1 MTARIAVAGE
11 NIIDLVPAGDG
22 LLRPLPGGSPANIAA
37 AVARLGTPASM
48 IARISRDGFGAAIRD
63 RLAADGVR
71 LDLTV
76 DAPEPSS
83 LALVTLD
90 ERARASYTFWVTGTA
105 DWGWREG
112 ELPEPLP
119 GDVCAVHVGSLAV
132 QLEPGG
138 SALLGLVRRE
148 RERGAVTVSL
158 DPNVRPAIIPDM
170 ARGRRRIEDLVRPS
184 HLVKVSDEDL
194 AHLYPDEEP
203 VAAARRW
210 LDLGPYLV
218 VLTLGAEGAV
228 AVNAAGEVPVPAPEV
243 RVADTVGAGDAFMGA
258 LLSALEVRELLGGDR
273 HERLAI
279 LDTGPLG
286 EIVEV
291 ANAAA
296 ALTCTRAGAVP
307 PTAEELTAF
316 LTR

>member
-1 MTARIAVAGE
+1 MTRRVAVAGE

-37 AVARLGTPASM
+37 AIARLGTPASM
-48 IARISRDGFGAAIRD
+48 IARVSRDGFGSVIRD
-63 RLAADGVR
+63 RLSADGVS

-76 DAPEPSS
+76 EADEPTT
-83 LALVTLD
+83 LALVSLD
-90 ERARASYTFWVTGTA
+90 EQARASYSFWFTETA
-105 DWGWREG
+105 DWGWRPG
-112 ELPEPLP
+112 ELPDPLP
-119 GDVCAVHVGSLAV
+119 DDVVALHTGSLAV

-138 SALLGLVRRE
+138 AALLELLRRE

-158 DPNVRPAIIPDM
+158 DPNVRPAIIPDL
-170 ARGRRRIEDLVRPS
+170 ARGRRRIEDLVAPS

-194 AHLYPDEEP
+194 AHLYPGEDP
-203 VAAARRW
+203 LAAARRW
-210 LDLGPYLV
+210 LGMGPYLV

-228 AVNAAGEVPVPAPEV
+228 AVNAAGEVRVPAPRV

-258 LLSALEVRELLGGDR
+258 LLSALEVRELLGGA
-273 HERLAI
+273 HERLGTLEA
-279 LDTGPLG
+279 GPLG

-291 ANAAA
+291 ATAAA
-296 ALTCTRAGAVP
+296 ALNCTRPGAVP
-307 PTAEELTAF
+307 PTADELTSF